1 MTAAAD
7 DAQVSRSGWDAGRVL
22 MVVFG
27 AIVTLIGAAILAGGG
42 AIVWLDQTQRDSS
55 GYLNTPTKHFVTRS
69 FALVSD
75 PFEVDLDNADSI
87 ARDSVVGRLRIQGE
101 SADSD
106 EELFLGVARST
117 DVDRYLAGVDSDEV
131 VDIGP
136 GGSQPEY
143 VHRPGGASAHDSRR
157 SALLGRVRVR
167 PGSAGR
173 DLEGRV
179 GRLDDRRD
187 ERRRLARR
195 QRSRPRGRS
204 ARAARV
210 ARPRAPRRR
219 RSAPRRG
226 RDDDRLRR
234 AAAVRRRSL
243 ERRETRTVTLLWFLI
258 WFVSNLIG
266 DSEGLDFDPV
276 NAWAGTLLLA
286 IALDLARQHV
296 PSPTSSS
303 ASRARER

>member
-55 GYLNTPTKHFVTRS
+55 GYLNTPTEHFVTRS

-136 GGSQPEY
+136 GGSRPEY
-143 VHRPGGASAHDSRR
+143 VHRPGGPPPTTPAAQPFWAASASGRGPQVVTWKAESGDWTIVAMNADGSPGV
-157 SALLGRVRVR
+157 SARVRVGAR
-167 PGSAGR
+167 LGL
-173 DLEGRV
+173 LEWLGPVLLV
-179 GRLDDRRD
+179 G
-187 ERRRLARR
+187 
-195 QRSRPRGRS
+195 G
-204 ARAARV
+204 
-210 ARPRAPRRR
+210 
-219 RSAPRRG
+219 G
-226 RDDDRLRR
+226 
-234 AAAVRRRSL
+234 
-243 ERRETRTVTLLWFLI
+243 
-258 WFVSNLIG
+258 
-266 DSEGLDFDPV
+266 
-276 NAWAGTLLLA
+276 LLLA
-286 IALDLARQHV
+286 AGVTMIVFGVRQRYAAAA
-296 PSPTSSS
+296 SSEGRPTP
-303 ASRARER
+303 